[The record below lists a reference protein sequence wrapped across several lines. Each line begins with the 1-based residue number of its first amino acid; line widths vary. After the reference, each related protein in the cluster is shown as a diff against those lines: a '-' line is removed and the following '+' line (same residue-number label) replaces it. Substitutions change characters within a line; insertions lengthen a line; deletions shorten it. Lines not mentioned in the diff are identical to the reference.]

1 MSMKTKLTYSLII
14 GVLGGFGNFV
24 VSDYMSQLTL
34 KLPIGFVVR
43 MP

>member
-1 MSMKTKLTYSLII
+1 MKTKLTYSLII

-24 VSDYMSQLTL
+24 VSDYMSQLPL
-34 KLPIGFVVR
+34 KLLTGFVAR